1 MRDAT
6 RRFIAVVSRLAPG
19 AARRE
24 FRAEWEAELAIDPS
38 FGRALGAVPDAWY
51 LFRQQWSL
59 DMMLQDIRYAARLLG
74 RRPAYTAVVLLT
86 LAIGIGAT
94 TAMFSVING
103 VLIRPLPYPDAGRLV
118 AVWENDR
125 LNRKPR
131 YPVAPANYVD
141 WRTGSRTFAHLAA
154 WAGGGAPLGTGAET
168 FHANVVVATT
178 NFFDTL
184 AVPPLIGR
192 TFAAAEGVPPRH
204 RVLVLSYSTWQHRFG
219 GDPGVVGR
227 TVQFAEV
234 PYQIIGVMPR
244 GFAFPE
250 RDADAWR
257 PMVET
262 PAFAQQ
268 RAQHF
273 LSVVGRVRPSATL
286 DEARRD
292 LEAIA
297 AGARQ
302 AHPDTNEQRGTT
314 QASLA
319 DAIAGDAREP
329 MLLLFAAVG
338 LLLLIAIVNVA
349 NLMLVESASRRR
361 EMALRS
367 ALGADRLR
375 IVRQL
380 LVEGVLLSLCGGAA
394 GLALAVTGTRAL
406 ARIAADYVPRI
417 QDVSLDTRVLA
428 FAAALSIVAGVCF
441 ALAPALAACRAD
453 VQHDLRD
460 AGRGTVGR
468 GRYLR
473 GVLVFVELAAA
484 VILVIGAGLVLKSF
498 WRVTSVS
505 PGFATAG
512 VLAADVELSRRYDKG
527 ALINQFYTADLLP
540 RVLALPGVAGAGVVN
555 NLPVGGSAWTA
566 WLTIENAPRPAGE
579 PPEVG
584 YRTASSGYFAAMQ
597 IPVLEGRGIA
607 DGDTAD
613 AEKVVVVNRVLAD
626 RFFPGGRAV
635 GSRIRI
641 GPNPKAPWR
650 SIVGVVGNVRH
661 VGPEAEPTPELF
673 LPTLQDVN
681 GDMTLVVRTAGD
693 PDALVPAVREA
704 VRAAD
709 PSVTLYRV
717 RTIADV
723 MSEHLAPRRLSMVL
737 VGGFAALALGLALL
751 GIYGVMSYTVTE
763 RVPEIG
769 VRLALGADPAGIRR
783 MIVGDGLRLTAPA
796 LAVGVAS
803 AFAATR
809 LAQSLLFDVSPT
821 DPATFVTVAVA
832 VGIVAVL
839 ACYLPARRASRVDP
853 LKAIRAE

>member
-1 MRDAT
+1 MRRLS
-6 RRFIAVVSRLAPG
+6 RRFVALVSRLAPR

-24 FRAEWEAELAIDPS
+24 FRAEWEAELATDPS
-38 FGRALGAVPDAWY
+38 FTRALGSVPDAWY

-59 DMMLQDIRYAARLLG
+59 DMLAQDIRYAVRLLG

-125 LNRKPR
+125 LNLKPR

-154 WAGGGAPLGTGAET
+154 WSGGGAPLGAGADT
-168 FHANVVVATT
+168 FHAKVVVATT

-184 AVPPLIGR
+184 QVPPLLGR

-204 RVLVLSYSTWQHRFG
+204 RVLVLSYATWQNHFG

-234 PYQIIGVMPR
+234 PYQVIGVMPR

-250 RDADAWR
+250 RDTDGWR
-257 PMVET
+257 PMAET

-273 LSVVGRVRPSATL
+273 LKVVGRMHPSATL
-286 DEARRD
+286 DDARRD

-297 AGARQ
+297 AAAQR
-302 AHPDTNEQRGTT
+302 AHPDTNDQRGTT

-319 DAIAGDAREP
+319 DAIAGGAREP

-338 LLLLIAIVNVA
+338 LLLLIGVVNVA

-417 QDVSLDTRVLA
+417 QDVSLDLRVLG
-428 FAAALSIVAGVCF
+428 FAAALSILAGLCF

-453 VQHDLRD
+453 VQHDLRE

-512 VLAADVELSRRYDKG
+512 VLTADVELSRRYDKD
-527 ALINQFYTADLLP
+527 ALINQFYTDLLP

-584 YRTASSGYFAAMQ
+584 YRSASSGYFAAMQ
-597 IPVLEGRGIA
+597 IPVLDGRGIA
-607 DGDTAD
+607 DSDTAD
-613 AEKVVVVNRVLAD
+613 AEKVVVVNRALVD
-626 RFFPGGRAV
+626 RFFPDGRAV

-661 VGPEAEPTPELF
+661 AGPEVEPAPEVF

-681 GDMTLVVRTAGD
+681 GDMTLVVRTAGA
-693 PDALVPAVREA
+693 PEALVAGVRDA
-704 VRAAD
+704 VRAID

-717 RTIADV
+717 RTVADV
-723 MSEHLAPRRLSMVL
+723 MNEHLAPRRLSMLL
-737 VGGFAALALGLALL
+737 VAGFGVLALGLALL
-751 GIYGVMSYTVTE
+751 GIYGVMAYTVTE

-769 VRLALGADPAGIRR
+769 VRLALGADSAGILR
-783 MIVGDGLRLTAPA
+783 MIVGDGMRLAIPA
-796 LAVGVAS
+796 LFAGVAG
-803 AFAATR
+803 AVAVTR
-809 LAQSLLFDVSPT
+809 LARAMLFDVSPT
-821 DPATFVTVAVA
+821 DPATFVAVVAATAAVA
-832 VGIVAVL
+832 LI

-853 LKAIRAE
+853 LVAIRAE